1 MKDEPLEQVNN
12 FRVAS
17 ERAAGAI
24 CSVGGRF
31 IAWRRRVKKRTR
43 KLDDMHDARVEAG
56 SAGQLGPGGVQVE
69 DSCGRLAA
77 KQQRRRGSSRR
88 QQCGQGLCSVKGQY
102 QPMFSGERERESES
116 QSAVRV

>member
-17 ERAAGAI
+17 KRTAGAI

-43 KLDDMHDARVEAG
+43 KLDDMHDARVEAARANWG
-56 SAGQLGPGGVQVE
+56 
-69 DSCGRLAA
+69 LAA
-77 KQQRRRGSSRR
+77 G
-88 QQCGQGLCSVKGQY
+88 
-102 QPMFSGERERESES
+102 SES
-116 QSAVRV
+116 WIGAAAVL